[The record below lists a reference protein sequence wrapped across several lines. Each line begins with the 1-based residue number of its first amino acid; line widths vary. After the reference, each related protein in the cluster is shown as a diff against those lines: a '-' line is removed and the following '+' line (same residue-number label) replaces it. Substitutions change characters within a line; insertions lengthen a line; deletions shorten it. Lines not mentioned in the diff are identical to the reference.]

1 MRAIVVVG
9 LGIAVALTA
18 CGGKNKSSDT
28 GPDNGGGG
36 GEVSGGDD
44 SSENPCSD
52 GMCSPETLQE
62 IQSDL
67 DRKRDPASRCLTN
80 AIEGGEVDKNAHG
93 SIALTF
99 VITPGGHAKD
109 VEVAKSTID
118 AQSVQDC
125 VKRLVENISF
135 PSVPK
140 DLDWS
145 YTFAFEAY

>member
-1 MRAIVVVG
+1 MSRTFVVG
-9 LGIAVALTA
+9 LGIAVALAA

-36 GEVSGGDD
+36 GGGGDD
-44 SSENPCSD
+44 TAENPCGDST

-67 DRKRDPASRCLTN
+67 DRKRDPATRCLTN
-80 AIEGGEVDKNAHG
+80 AIDGGDVDKNAHG
-93 SIALTF
+93 SIAVDF
-99 VITPGGHAKD
+99 VITPDGHAKN
-109 VEVAKSTID
+109 VTITKSTID

-125 VKRLVENISF
+125 VKKLVENISF

-145 YTFAFEAY
+145 YTFAFEAF